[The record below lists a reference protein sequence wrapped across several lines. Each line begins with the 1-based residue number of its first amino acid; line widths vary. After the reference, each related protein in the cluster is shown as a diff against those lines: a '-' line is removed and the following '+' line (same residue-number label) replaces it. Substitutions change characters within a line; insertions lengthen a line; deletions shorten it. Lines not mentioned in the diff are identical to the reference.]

1 MNKGGHKT
9 GARLSAAMKYAPL
22 YCTKNLRLGILYKS
36 SVGDKKKEIL
46 KCGPVDANWP
56 PFLMEEASS
65 DSSNPVQHFMTLIR
79 TVN

>member
-1 MNKGGHKT
+1 MNQGAHKT
-9 GARLSAAMKYAPL
+9 GARLSAAMKSAPL
-22 YCTKNLRLGILYKS
+22 YCAKNLRSRILYKP
-36 SVGDKKKEIL
+36 SVGDKKEIL

-65 DSSNPVQHFMTLIR
+65 DSSNHVQHFMTLIR